1 MVIYM
6 NMLNLKNNKLL
17 PFYSW
22 PLAAPR
28 PSIWDVKM
36 SLLGDRNGLC
46 IWEFCVGVIF
56 GIGWFRSVPEPDEGQ
71 PTGFRLLYYL
81 L

>member
-6 NMLNLKNNKLL
+6 NILNLKNNKLL

-22 PLAAPR
+22 PLAALAAPR
-28 PSIWDVKM
+28 PSIWDVEM

-56 GIGWFRSVPEPDEGQ
+56 GIGWFRVTLGQ
-71 PTGFRLLYYL
+71 RVLDYCTTYFHK
-81 L
+81 